1 MSVTRVAIRIRNGV
15 KKTLKLYGLL
25 RNSRHRGAL
34 RKGVA
39 AAIEHEPLLRSL
51 ACKYVVD
58 IGANKGQFALV
69 ARACFQAAKIVSFE
83 PLQRPSAIFRE
94 VFAGDANV
102 QLHEVAIGPQATST
116 LIHVSHRDDSSSLL
130 PIADAQNALF
140 PGTAEA
146 RTESIKAGP
155 LREFISSSDVV
166 APALLKLDVQGYELQ
181 ALMGCE
187 ELLSSFS
194 WVYVECSFLELYTGQ
209 ALAHEIIH
217 WLAQRHFT
225 LAGVYNV
232 TYTREGIAVQA
243 DFLFQK
249 GGAGILGVR

>member
-1 MSVTRVAIRIRNGV
+1 VSATRVAIRIRNGV

-51 ACKYVVD
+51 VCKYVVD

-83 PLQRPSAIFRE
+83 PLQRPSAVFRE
-94 VFAGDANV
+94 VFSGDANV

-116 LIHVSHRDDSSSLL
+116 LIHVSHREDSSSLL
-130 PIADAQNALF
+130 PIADAQDALF

-146 RTESIKAGP
+146 RTESIQVGP
-155 LREFISSSDVV
+155 LRTFISSNDIV

-187 ELLSSFS
+187 ELLLDFSF
-194 WVYVECSFLELYTGQ
+194 VYVECSFLELYSGQ
-209 ALAHEIIH
+209 ALAHEVIR
-217 WLAQRHFT
+217 WLAERHFI

-232 TYTREGIAVQA
+232 TYTYEGLAVQA
-243 DFLFQK
+243 DFLFRREDA
-249 GGAGILGVR
+249 GTAGAH

>member
-1 MSVTRVAIRIRNGV
+1 MLVTRVAIRIRNYA

-25 RNSRHRGAL
+25 RDKRHRGAL
-34 RKGVA
+34 RKGVS

-83 PLQRPSAIFRE
+83 PLQRPSSIFRE

-102 QLHEVAIGPQATST
+102 QLHEIAIGPQAAST
-116 LIHVSHRDDSSSLL
+116 LIHVSHREDSSSLL
-130 PIADAQNALF
+130 PIADAQDALF

-146 RTESIKAGP
+146 RTESIQVRP
-155 LREFISSSDVV
+155 LRTFVSRSDIV

-187 ELLSSFS
+187 ELLPDFSF
-194 WVYVECSFLELYTGQ
+194 VYVECSFLELYSGQ
-209 ALAHEIIH
+209 ALAHEVIH
-217 WLAQRHFT
+217 WLAERHIT
-225 LAGVYNV
+225 LAGVYNM
-232 TYTREGIAVQA
+232 TYTNEGIAVQA
-243 DFLFQK
+243 DLLFRK
-249 GGAGILGVR
+249 EDAGIAGSR